1 MDLEDT
7 KPAPVPEPHLF
18 DNDKL
23 QLNAPYRLLS
33 VSGVDILPSKQ
44 ALALTLEFSVPQGPH
59 PQEPLTFVLSLPAAA
74 LMVNQLRMAV
84 DECMYQIY

>member
-7 KPAPVPEPHLF
+7 KPTPVPEPHLF

-23 QLNAPYRLLS
+23 RLDAPYRLLS
-33 VSGVDILPSKQ
+33 VSGVDTLPSKQ
-44 ALALTLEFSVPQGPH
+44 ALAVTLEFSG

-74 LMVNQLRMAV
+74 QMVNQLRMAV